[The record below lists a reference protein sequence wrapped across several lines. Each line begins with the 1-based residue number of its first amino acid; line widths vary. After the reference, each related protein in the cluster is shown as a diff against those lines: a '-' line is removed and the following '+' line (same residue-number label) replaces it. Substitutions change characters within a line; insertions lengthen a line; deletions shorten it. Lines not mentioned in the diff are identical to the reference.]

1 VAVYIESVLNLTL
14 LPDERSKRILPSF
27 RLSNL
32 KIDISD
38 EDESKVLDVSNPTH
52 TSIIK
57 TAIRLVSRTAA
68 MRKLAS
74 SKEIF
79 RPFKPLVDELPIDEA
94 DKNDFNEA
102 IESACN
108 TTRTYLCK
116 KKKVTGIKMYDPKID
131 FDGDARAAVSR
142 KAKTVK
148 RLADQLKKEKK
159 STLKKLKDD
168 SKYMADQKLRKQKAL
183 DETRKRKTK
192 ALLGSLANQ
201 EGETKAFSKKKFNL
215 FPKL

>member
-1 VAVYIESVLNLTL
+1 
-14 LPDERSKRILPSF
+14 
-27 RLSNL
+27 
-32 KIDISD
+32 
-38 EDESKVLDVSNPTH
+38 
-52 TSIIK
+52 
-57 TAIRLVSRTAA
+57 
-68 MRKLAS
+68 
-74 SKEIF
+74 
-79 RPFKPLVDELPIDEA
+79 
-94 DKNDFNEA
+94 
-102 IESACN
+102 
-108 TTRTYLCK
+108 
-116 KKKVTGIKMYDPKID
+116 MYDPKID

-148 RLADQLKKEKK
+148 RLADQLKSTVFLALCKYVTIISEEKK